1 MVRRE
6 WARAHVETGGTDR
19 RTGAQVRDDED
30 SVRITGMIRL
40 ITEFGA
46 FVIVNGGSVFIPFS
60 CSTDSLRTLKIGE
73 TVTVQVLRWFAK
85 QEALID

>member
-1 MVRRE
+1 
-6 WARAHVETGGTDR
+6 
-19 RTGAQVRDDED
+19 
-30 SVRITGMIRL
+30 MIRL